1 MLGRDLA
8 WGMGTCRGTIP
19 PPWRPA
25 RICWKTET
33 QIQNAQARDP
43 QQGSISAP
51 AAKSPQ
57 KSHLRARVAHACGR
71 VSVFRCSFGVSR
83 FVCFG
88 AGPPSASI
96 CARAACG
103 REPQAR
109 NPHRSSS
116 SLLPRPGGAQ
126 FGKPGRQ
133 AQAQPSWRASAQ
145 ARRGRQAQA
154 GKPHKRSC
162 ALGGSAWAT
171 AAELQRALEEARHCR
186 HKSPLRCLPASVCR
200 GHVSQR
206 NVPSSC
212 L

>member
-1 MLGRDLA
+1 MQRFNSSSLA
-8 WGMGTCRGTIP
+8 TCANLLEDRNPNSKRASSRPTAGLEKRPGCQKPAKKSSARSRGACLWSGFRLP
-19 PPWRPA
+19 LFFWRLPLCA
-25 RICWKTET
+25 
-33 QIQNAQARDP
+33 
-43 QQGSISAP
+43 
-51 AAKSPQ
+51 
-57 KSHLRARVAHACGR
+57 
-71 VSVFRCSFGVSR
+71 FRG
-83 FVCFG
+83 
-88 AGPPSASI
+88 GPPSASI

-171 AAELQRALEEARHCR
+171 AAEQQRALEEARHCR
-186 HKSPLRCLPASVCR
+186 HKSLLRCLPASGCCGV
-200 GHVSQR
+200 GVIEQR
-206 NVPSSC
+206 KAASS
-212 L
+212 